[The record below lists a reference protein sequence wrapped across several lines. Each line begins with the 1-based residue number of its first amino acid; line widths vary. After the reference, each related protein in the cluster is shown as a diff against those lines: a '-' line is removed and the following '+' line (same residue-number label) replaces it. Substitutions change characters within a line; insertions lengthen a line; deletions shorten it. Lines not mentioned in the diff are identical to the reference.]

1 MKKLS
6 QIKDQIIIT
15 ITLIAIFGILVLS
28 VIWLANNDP
37 KHDPR
42 LDADAEADY
51 HQSVRR
57 YKLMDDY
64 MEILHIKGEY
74 TIEDDVVTFQGRE
87 QEMWKLIEDVSLYNA
102 FYPEEPLTAEELNYE
117 FEMFCQD
124 WIGSDNMRK
133 LERGL
138 IEIEG
143 RLEKVG
149 INFEDYGYHLKVAK
163 RLDDYGTNIY
173 DATTEQWYKA
183 SEYVANALYIEVA
196 NKE

>member
-1 MKKLS
+1 MKKQS

-15 ITLIAIFGILVLS
+15 ITLIAVFGILVLS

-37 KHDPR
+37 KYDPR

-57 YKLMDDY
+57 YQLMDDY

-74 TIEDDVVTFQGRE
+74 TIEDDVVIFQGRE
-87 QEMWKLIEDVSLYNA
+87 QEMW
-102 FYPEEPLTAEELNYE
+102 
-117 FEMFCQD
+117 
-124 WIGSDNMRK
+124 R
-133 LERGL
+133 L

-149 INFEDYGYHLKVAK
+149 INFEDYGYHLKIAN
-163 RLDDYGTNIY
+163 RLDNYGTNIY
-173 DATTEQWYKA
+173 DATTEQW
-183 SEYVANALYIEVA
+183 
-196 NKE
+196 

>member
-87 QEMWKLIEDVSLYNA
+87 QEGSVGDRRRTQNDSVHTA
-102 FYPEEPLTAEELNYE
+102 FHIPFCGLHTADTAPDLNK
-117 FEMFCQD
+117 Q
-124 WIGSDNMRK
+124 
-133 LERGL
+133 RGL
-138 IEIEG
+138 PDDPG
-143 RLEKVG
+143 HQLQVG
-149 INFEDYGYHLKVAK
+149 GGAVL
-163 RLDDYGTNIY
+163 GT
-173 DATTEQWYKA
+173 
-183 SEYVANALYIEVA
+183 L
-196 NKE
+196 

>member
-1 MKKLS
+1 MAN
-6 QIKDQIIIT
+6 IK
-15 ITLIAIFGILVLS
+15 
-28 VIWLANNDP
+28 P
-37 KHDPR
+37 KQDPR
-42 LDADAEADY
+42 LEAEGEY
-51 HQSVRR
+51 HESVRR
-57 YKLMDDY
+57 NHLMDDY

-74 TIEDDVVTFQGRE
+74 TIEDGEVIFESQE

-117 FEMFCQD
+117 FELFCQD

-138 IEIEG
+138 IEIEY
-143 RLEKVG
+143 RAEKAG
-149 INFEDYGYHLKVAK
+149 INLEDYGYHLKVAK

-183 SEYVANALYIEVA
+183 SEYAANALYIEVA